1 MSNQSMNAVVVV
13 PTKSVGV
20 GVLLSFLFG
29 PIGMFYAT
37 IPGALIMLVVSI
49 VVGFLTLGFGAL
61 LTWPICMIWTA
72 VAVKSHNE
80 KLLAGTQAAPQVET
94 QSQPKLEE

>member
-13 PTKSVGV
+13 PTKSMGV

-49 VVGFLTLGFGAL
+49 VVGLLTLGFGAL
-61 LTWPICMIWTA
+61 LTWPICMIWSA

-80 KLLAGTQAAPQVET
+80 KLLAGTQAAPQVEA
-94 QSQPKLEE
+94 QPQPKLEE

>member
-1 MSNQSMNAVVVV
+1 MTNQAMNAVVVV

-29 PIGMFYAT
+29 PLGMFYAT
-37 IPGALIMLVVSI
+37 ISGAIIMLIVSVI
-49 VVGFLTLGFGAL
+49 VAVLTMGLGAL

-72 VAVKSHNE
+72 IAVKSHNE

-94 QSQPKLEE
+94 QSPPKLEE